1 MFSLNIAP
9 QDPFSL
15 ILVNDSQR
23 SEEEISFDNT
33 WEIQYE
39 GGELGGISLYSTLGL
54 QALSLRITPIFS
66 NLNESR
72 INLKQFEK
80 EPNITEILPN
90 YTNISAEVFAG
101 IHFSLE
107 YFISNSHSILGQVSI
122 HNKSSQKFS
131 GNLQYLVSLKPLSE
145 GEQMK
150 GMQSELYFVLS
161 GKTKDLYPMFYLSG
175 LSQPGKLG
183 QPSIASNFEIDSG
196 STHQFKWCLAF
207 EQDKF
212 QSLKRVIDYHALDF
226 DKEVTR
232 NKLFHQRDFFFFDT
246 GNTEWDNALL
256 SSQNSAKQLIVRDS
270 EEKQKLSMI
279 QSRHPEKTIYQS
291 EAAKKRNNEGISP
304 IQLWYFLQVLPTHHN
319 LIQDVFEEFMNFQRE
334 DGFVPNHSNPSN
346 FHARFHAFPILATI
360 AQEILDYRRSKDL
373 SISYLKT
380 LVSYL
385 KYWLSFSIDY
395 STPHWENA
403 LQSLYEDL
411 PIHNQWEKDGN
422 GINARWIESP
432 FLTSLL
438 AVECEKCLQIA
449 DHFKIDFPERNW
461 VEDQITN
468 LKKSIND
475 SWNPKQNYF
484 AYRDLQTKKT
494 PGKVLILKKNGSG
507 NHNLEK
513 KLRSPQRLTVRV
525 ITHPELSRKIT
536 VEIRGMLESQEILE
550 IIKPKNFNWS
560 TTTGIFTTE
569 NVFESISSINIFALP
584 DDNSVEIS
592 TSQYTMMDLSC
603 FHPILIMDNN
613 KKRIQQMVEHWL
625 EKEFLSNFGLSLLP
639 KKYQSSIKTRT
650 NSVDLPLNSLI
661 LGGLIENQQ
670 LDLSK
675 KVFINLMKVV
685 IKNLRLSKKFFKLY
699 DANDGTCKGEY
710 NIINGMIP
718 LKIFFRLIGIHRWT
732 DNEIEFLGTSVFKKE
747 VKIFYRGLQVVCS
760 QKGHTIITSGGKN
773 IELKTNNYQKIKIP
787 S

>member
-1 MFSLNIAP
+1 MVSVNIAP

-23 SEEEISFDNT
+23 SEKEISYDNS

-80 EPNITEILPN
+80 EPYITEILPN
-90 YTNISAEVFAG
+90 YANISAEVFAG

-131 GNLQYLVSLKPLSE
+131 GNLQYLVSLKPLSD

-150 GMQSELYFVLS
+150 GMQSESYFVLF
-161 GKTKDLYPMFYLSG
+161 GKTMDLYPMFYLSG

-183 QPSIASNFEIDSG
+183 QPSIASNFEIDTG
-196 STHQFKWCLAF
+196 SSHRFKWCLAF
-207 EQDKF
+207 EQDKL
-212 QSLKRVIDYHALDF
+212 QSLERIKDYQALDF

-246 GNTEWDNALL
+246 GNTDWDNALL
-256 SSQNSAKQLIVRDS
+256 SSQNSAKQLIVIGA
-270 EEKQKLSMI
+270 EENQKLSMV
-279 QSRHPEKTIYQS
+279 QSRHPEKTIYQT
-291 EAAKKRNNEGISP
+291 EAAKNRNKEGISP
-304 IQLWYFLQVLPTHHN
+304 IQLWYFQQVLPTSHN

-334 DGFVPNHSNPSN
+334 DGFIPNHSNPSN

-360 AQEILDYRRSKDL
+360 AQEVLDIRRSKDL
-373 SISYLKT
+373 SISYLQK
-380 LVSYL
+380 LIPYL
-385 KYWLSFSIDY
+385 KYWLSFSPDF
-395 STPHWENA
+395 SSPHWENA

-411 PIHNQWEKDGN
+411 PIHNQWDKNGN
-422 GINARWIESP
+422 GINSRWIESP
-432 FLTSLL
+432 FLNSLL
-438 AVECEKCLQIA
+438 AVECENCLQIA
-449 DHFKIDFPERNW
+449 DHFKIDFPERKW
-461 VEDQITN
+461 VEDQKTN
-468 LKKSIND
+468 LKNCINN

-494 PGKVLILKKNGSG
+494 PGKVIILKKNGSG

-525 ITHPELSRKIT
+525 ITHPELSRKVT
-536 VEIRGMLESQEILE
+536 VEIRGVHESKEIIE
-550 IIKPKNFNWS
+550 IIKPRNFNWS
-560 TTTGIFTTE
+560 TTTGFFTTE
-569 NVFESISSINIFALP
+569 NVFESISSMNILGLP
-584 DDNSVEIS
+584 DDSSIEVS
-592 TSQYTMMDLSC
+592 TSQYSMVDLSC
-603 FHPILIMDNN
+603 FHPILIIDNN
-613 KKRIQQMVEHWL
+613 NRRIQQMVEHWL

-639 KKYQSSIKTRT
+639 KKNHSTIKTQI

-661 LGGLIENQQ
+661 LEGLIENHQF
-670 LDLSK
+670 DLAK
-675 KVFINLMKVV
+675 KVFSNLMKVV

-718 LKIFFRLIGIHRWT
+718 LQIFFRLIGIHRWT
-732 DNEIEFLGTSVFKKE
+732 DNEIEFLGTCVFKNE
-747 VKIFYRGLQVVCS
+747 IKIFYRGLQVVCS

-773 IELKTNNYQKIKIP
+773 IELNTTNFQKIKIP

>member
-1 MFSLNIAP
+1 MFPMKIDP

-23 SEEEISFDNT
+23 SEEDISFDNT

-72 INLKQFEK
+72 INLNQFEK

-90 YTNISAEVFAG
+90 YTNISVEVFAG
-101 IHFSLE
+101 IHFNLE

-131 GNLQYLVSLKPLSE
+131 GNLQYLVSLKPLSD

-150 GMQSELYFVLS
+150 GMQSDSYFVLF
-161 GKTKDLYPMFYLSG
+161 GKTNDLYPIFYLSG
-175 LSQPGKLG
+175 LAQPGKLG
-183 QPSIASNFEIDSG
+183 QPSIACNFEIDSG
-196 STHQFKWCLAF
+196 SFQRFKWCLAF
-207 EQDKF
+207 ERDKF
-212 QSLKRVIDYHALDF
+212 QSLEKVIDYQAIDF

-246 GNTEWDNALL
+246 GNADWDNALL
-256 SSQNSAKQLIVRDS
+256 SSQNSAKQLIVRRTES
-270 EEKQKLSMI
+270 QQKLSLV
-279 QSRHPEKTIYQS
+279 QNRHPEKTIYQTVS
-291 EAAKKRNNEGISP
+291 DTKRNNEGISP
-304 IQLWYFLQVLPTHHN
+304 IQLWYFLQVLPTQYN
-319 LIQDVFEEFMNFQRE
+319 LILDVFEEFMNDQRD

-346 FHARFHAFPILATI
+346 FNARFHAFPILATI
-360 AQEILDYRRSKDL
+360 AHEILINQGSKDL
-373 SISYLKT
+373 SISYLKK
-380 LVSYL
+380 LISYL
-385 KYWLSFSIDY
+385 KYWLSFSPDNSSPY
-395 STPHWENA
+395 WENA

-411 PIHNQWEKDGN
+411 PIHNQWEEDGN
-422 GINARWIESP
+422 GINSRWIESP
-432 FLTSLL
+432 FLNSLL

-461 VEDQITN
+461 IEDQKTSLN
-468 LKKSIND
+468 NCINN
-475 SWNPKQNYF
+475 SWNPKQKYF
-484 AYRDLQTKKT
+484 AYRDLQTKKS

-507 NHNLEK
+507 NHNMEK
-513 KLRSPQRLTVRV
+513 ILRSPQRLTVRV

-550 IIKPKNFNWS
+550 IIKPRNFNWS
-560 TTTGIFTTE
+560 TTAGFFTTV
-569 NVFESISSINIFALP
+569 NVFESISSINILGLP
-584 DDNSVEIS
+584 DDNSVEVS
-592 TSQYTMMDLSC
+592 TSQYSMMDLSC
-603 FHPILIMDNN
+603 FHPIIIMDNN

-625 EKEFLSNFGLSLLP
+625 EKEFLSNFGLSLIP
-639 KKYQSSIKTRT
+639 KKYQSSINTHT

-661 LGGLIENQQ
+661 LEGLIENQQ
-670 LDLSK
+670 LDLAK
-675 KVFINLMKVV
+675 KIFINLMKVV

-718 LKIFFRLIGIHRWT
+718 LKIFFRLVGIHRWT
-732 DNEIEFLGTSVFKKE
+732 DNEIEFLGTSVFKNE
-747 VKIFYRGLQVVCS
+747 VKIFYRGLQVICS

-773 IELKTNNYQKIKIP
+773 IELKTNNYQIIKIP